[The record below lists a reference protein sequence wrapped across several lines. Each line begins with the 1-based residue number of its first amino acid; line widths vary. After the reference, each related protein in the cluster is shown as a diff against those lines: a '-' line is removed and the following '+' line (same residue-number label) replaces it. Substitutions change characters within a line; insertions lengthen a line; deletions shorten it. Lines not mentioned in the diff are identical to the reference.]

1 LQYMV
6 SAFELP
12 KEVIFH
18 ALSRKS
24 VHFIGL
30 AWSAYENEHHA
41 VELLP
46 PDARGE
52 EHAKLLFLAA
62 MDLAFQMDRFK
73 LTASSFPW
81 RGALMLLEDDEEL
94 RETTLAMAKR
104 EWAVVLAAERDFPH
118 FMKRLTVTTWQA
130 YRELM
135 IVGSLRES
143 ASVASGAEGV
153 KLEVGF
159 VAIPQRKSH

>member
-1 LQYMV
+1 MV

-12 KEVIFH
+12 KEVIFY

-30 AWSAYENEHHA
+30 AWSAYENENHV

-62 MDLAFQMDRFK
+62 VDLAFQMDRFK

-81 RGALMLLEDDEEL
+81 RGALMLLEGEEEL

-104 EWAVVLAAERDFPH
+104 EWAVVLAAERDSPQL
-118 FMKRLTVTTWQA
+118 MKRLTVTTWQA

-135 IVGSLRES
+135 IVESLHESGS
-143 ASVASGAEGV
+143 VTGGAEGV

-159 VAIPQRKSH
+159 VVIPYQISH